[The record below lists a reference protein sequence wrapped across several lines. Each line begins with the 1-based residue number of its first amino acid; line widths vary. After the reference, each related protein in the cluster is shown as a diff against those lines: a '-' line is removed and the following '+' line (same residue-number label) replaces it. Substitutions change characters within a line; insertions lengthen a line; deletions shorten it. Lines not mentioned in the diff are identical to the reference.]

1 MALSENFRNR
11 ALPRLE
17 LLYPG
22 SAKEVLTELES
33 MASRYTLPIGPGRE
47 QLWDER
53 DAVLITYGD
62 QVRGEGGSALAA
74 QQQWLLDHGY
84 KDALGG
90 VHILP
95 FCPYSSDDGFSVID
109 YNAIDDII
117 GDWSDV
123 ERLGDDFDLMFD
135 LVLNHC
141 SSQSEWFQKYLAG
154 EEPYTE
160 YFIEADPTD
169 PRLSQVVRPRSL
181 PLLSPFDTANGPR
194 HLWTTFSDDQIDL
207 NFGSV
212 RVLIEMLDVL
222 LNYAAHGARIIRLD
236 AIAYLWKELGT
247 TCIHLQQTH
256 EVVKLMRDLLDEC
269 APGTILLTETNV
281 PHRENVSY
289 FGDGDEAQ
297 MVYQFSLAPLLLD
310 AFLTGDGKP
319 LTDWLTNLEET
330 GAGTTYFNFTASH
343 DGIGVRP
350 AEGLLPTSRIGELVE
365 SVKARGGR
373 VSTKRNAD
381 GSDSPYEL
389 NITWFSALGE
399 PDGSLSSE
407 LHARRFLSSQAVMI
421 ALRGIP
427 GIYFQSLFGAPND
440 LEGMAGTGRAR
451 TINRRKYQRDDLDA
465 IVSAAGS
472 PQQLIAEEYRRMLAV
487 RRRQP
492 AFHPDAAQTILQFE
506 NPALVG
512 FVRESSDGQIIL
524 VVVNLSADEVQVD
537 ITPNTTQ
544 PLTTDLM
551 QSDAAI
557 EPTSVTLPPYGFRW
571 LVNQSG

>member
-11 ALPRLE
+11 ALPRLKE
-17 LLYPG
+17 LYPG
-22 SAKEVLTELES
+22 AADEVLADLEL
-33 MASRYTLPIGPGRE
+33 MASRYTLPIGPGRD

-62 QVRGEGGSALAA
+62 QVRSESGSALAA

-95 FCPYSSDDGFSVID
+95 FCPYTSDDGFSVID
-109 YNAIDDII
+109 YRAIDDII
-117 GDWSDV
+117 GDWDDV
-123 ERLGDDFDLMFD
+123 ERLGNDFDLMFD

-141 SSQSEWFQKYLAG
+141 SSQSDYFQKYLAG
-154 EEPYTE
+154 EEPFTG

-169 PRLSQVVRPRSL
+169 PRLTQVVRPRSL
-181 PLLSPFDTANGPR
+181 PLLSPFETANGPR

-207 NFGSV
+207 NFGNPT
-212 RVLIEMLDVL
+212 VLLEMLDVL
-222 LNYAAHGARIIRLD
+222 LLYAARGARIVRLD

-247 TCIHLQQTH
+247 TCIHLPQTH

-319 LTDWLTNLEET
+319 LTGWLANLEET

-365 SVKARGGR
+365 AVKARGGR

-399 PDGSLSSE
+399 PDGSLSTE

-427 GIYFQSLFGAPND
+427 GIYFQSLFGAAND
-440 LEGMAGTGRAR
+440 LDGMAETGRAR
-451 TINRRKYQRDDLDA
+451 TINRRKYQRDELDA
-465 IVSAAGS
+465 IVSANDS
-472 PQQLIAEEYRRMLAV
+472 PQRIIAEEYRRMLTV
-487 RRRQP
+487 RRQQP
-492 AFHPDAAQTILQFE
+492 AFHPDAAQTILHFE
-506 NPALVG
+506 KPSLVS
-512 FVRESSDGQIIL
+512 FLRKSDDGQVIL
-524 VVVNLSADEVQVD
+524 VLVNLSGSDMQIDVSS
-537 ITPNTTQ
+537 
-544 PLTTDLM
+544 LTDQTLTHDLM
-551 QSDAAI
+551 QTDI
-557 EPTSVTLPPYGFRW
+557 EVQPSSVTLLAYDFRW
-571 LVNQSG
+571 LTNHRN

>member
-1 MALSENFRNR
+1 MALSENFRSR

-17 LLYPG
+17 KLYPG
-22 SAKEVLTELES
+22 SADEVLANLES
-33 MASRYTLPIGPGRE
+33 MASRYTLPIGPGRD

-62 QVRGEGGSALAA
+62 QVRGESGSALAA
-74 QQQWLLDHGY
+74 QQQWLLDHVY

-109 YNAIDDII
+109 YRAIDDII
-117 GDWSDV
+117 GDWDDV
-123 ERLGDDFDLMFD
+123 ERLGNDFDLMFD

-141 SSQSEWFQKYLAG
+141 SAQSEWFQKYLAG

-160 YFIEADPTD
+160 YFIEADPND
-169 PRLSQVVRPRSL
+169 ARLAQVVRPRSL

-222 LNYAAHGARIIRLD
+222 LLYAARGARIIRLD

-247 TCIHLQQTH
+247 TCIHLPQTH

-319 LTDWLTNLEET
+319 LTAWLTNLEET

-350 AEGLLPTSRIGELVE
+350 AEGLLSTERIGDLVDA
-365 SVKARGGR
+365 VKARGGC

-399 PDGSLSSE
+399 PDGSLLPE

-427 GIYFQSLFGAPND
+427 GIYFQSLFGGPND
-440 LEGMAGTGRAR
+440 LEGMAETGRAR
-451 TINRRKYQRDDLDA
+451 TINRRKYQRDELDA
-465 IVSAAGS
+465 LVSAAGS
-472 PQQLIAEEYRRMLAV
+472 PQQIIAEEYRRMLAI
-487 RRRQP
+487 RRQQP
-492 AFHPDAAQTILQFE
+492 AFHPDAAQTILQFD
-506 NPALVG
+506 AVSLVG
-512 FVRESSDGQIIL
+512 FSRKSDDGQVIL
-524 VVVNLSADEVQVD
+524 VLVNLSESDVQIDVSS
-537 ITPNTTQ
+537 
-544 PLTTDLM
+544 LTDQTLTLDLM
-551 QSDAAI
+551 HPDREVKPS
-557 EPTSVTLPPYGFRW
+557 SVTLPAYDFRW
-571 LVNQSG
+571 LANERT